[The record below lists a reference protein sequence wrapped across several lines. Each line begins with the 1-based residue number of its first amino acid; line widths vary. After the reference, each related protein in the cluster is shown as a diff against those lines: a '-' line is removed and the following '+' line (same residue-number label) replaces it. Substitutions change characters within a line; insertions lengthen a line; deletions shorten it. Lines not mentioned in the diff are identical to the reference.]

1 MKNVLKDWGWLFALA
16 VFVLFLRLF
25 VISPYTVHGASMEPS
40 FHDGDRVMAAKWGRP
55 DYGDVVIIH
64 REYTEG
70 RSHLIKRV
78 IGLPGDVIEIR
89 DGVVYR
95 NGQALDEPYIKEPFR
110 EDLAPVLVPD
120 GHAFVMGD
128 NRHDSLDSRH
138 IGTISLSE
146 ISGIYLFRFWPLF

>member
-1 MKNVLKDWGWLFALA
+1 
-16 VFVLFLRLF
+16 
-25 VISPYTVHGASMEPS
+25 
-40 FHDGDRVMAAKWGRP
+40 
-55 DYGDVVIIH
+55 
-64 REYTEG
+64 
-70 RSHLIKRV
+70 
-78 IGLPGDVIEIR
+78 
-89 DGVVYR
+89 VVYR